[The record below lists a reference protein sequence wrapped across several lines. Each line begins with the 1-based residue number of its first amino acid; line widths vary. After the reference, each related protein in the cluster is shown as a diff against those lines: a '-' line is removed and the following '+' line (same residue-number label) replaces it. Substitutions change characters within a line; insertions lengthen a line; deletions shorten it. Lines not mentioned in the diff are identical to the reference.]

1 LNNLKRNNMA
11 QDTLEEAMNEN
22 GYHDQT
28 SDTLWREGVVFG
40 AKWQAER
47 MYSYDE
53 LRHIAY
59 LAYVKGQLNFPT
71 ENKFNL
77 WIQEH
82 KKK

>member
-1 LNNLKRNNMA
+1 MSKE
-11 QDTLEEAMNEN
+11 TLEEAAEN
-22 GYHDQT
+22 YLHRVADGKRSTGYADE
-28 SDTLWREGVVFG
+28 DFIEG

>member
-1 LNNLKRNNMA
+1 
-11 QDTLEEAMNEN
+11 
-22 GYHDQT
+22 
-28 SDTLWREGVVFG
+28 
-40 AKWQAER
+40 